1 MYKRRRLEENYST
14 LTSNELIL
22 MQLRILTQKIDS
34 LENKLESQEQL
45 KSKIISQEKTISELK
60 SQLIIKH
67 KPITNYYS

>member
-1 MYKRRRLEENYST
+1 MYKRRRLEQNYST